1 MRKDFLKESFYD
13 TKNTVKTFRP
23 NQIPSFLDEETEAEK
38 AWGWLVSTRLVTN
51 RIRSG
56 TSMLNNGHHLL

>member
-23 NQIPSFLDEETEAEK
+23 NQIPSFLDEETGRESMGVAGIHK
-38 AWGWLVSTRLVTN
+38 A
-51 RIRSG
+51 
-56 TSMLNNGHHLL
+56 GHQQNLKWNKHA